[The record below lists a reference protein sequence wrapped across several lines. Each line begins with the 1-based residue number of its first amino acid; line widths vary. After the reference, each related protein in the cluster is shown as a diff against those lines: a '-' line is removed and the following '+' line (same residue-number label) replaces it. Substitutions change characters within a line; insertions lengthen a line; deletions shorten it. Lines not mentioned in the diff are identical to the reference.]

1 MLRKVFYI
9 VMIAKG
15 IKAIG
20 KAIAILILA
29 AIN

>member
-15 IKAIG
+15 IKDIG
-20 KAIAILILA
+20 KAIVLLIVA
-29 AIN
+29 VIN

>member
-15 IKAIG
+15 IKDIV
-20 KAIAILILA
+20 KAIVLLIVA